1 MHGAFSANLDRPAW
15 VRFVVIKAGKPQGV
29 TYEFKPKAAPEREEM
44 RRFIEMCF
52 DPRSPMNEKLKEAL
66 FHMMEDT

>member
-1 MHGAFSANLDRPAW
+1 
-15 VRFVVIKAGKPQGV
+15 
-29 TYEFKPKAAPEREEM
+29 M

-66 FHMMEDT
+66 FHMMEDK